1 MNTNN
6 RDERGAA
13 LVEFAIMLPILIVL
27 LFGVIDYGRLLYT
40 RISLE
45 KIAWLAVSTR
55 ASKVVPP
62 RWVSVISDVA

>member
-27 LFGVIDYGRLLYT
+27 L
-40 RISLE
+40 
-45 KIAWLAVSTR
+45 LAIG
-55 ASKVVPP
+55 A
-62 RWVSVISDVA
+62 